1 MINMSFAAGFRI
13 SRDLGKA
20 WNSYKPMIYW
30 LSQMF
35 PLKWE
40 SFISETK
47 RSMWGLSWLW
57 GNTGAQ
63 QSHTHTQNR
72 LRPSCLASSLISH
85 ETWAKC
91 AARLKRTNSAF
102 IYFLLFYCFSSI
114 CSRNRICLLFN
125 KLLFQY
131 WSRI

>member
-20 WNSYKPMIYW
+20 WNSYKPMVYCV
-30 LSQMF
+30 SQMF
-35 PLKWE
+35 SLKRE
-40 SFISETK
+40 RFISETK

-57 GNTGAQ
+57 EDTGVHQ
-63 QSHTHTQNR
+63 YHTHTQNPP
-72 LRPSCLASSLISH
+72 RPSCLASSLISQ

-91 AARLKRTNSAF
+91 AARPKHTNSTC

-114 CSRNRICLLFN
+114 CSRNFIGLLSN